1 MDLSS
6 ALQWWD
12 EWQLRILVLGSLFLQ
27 FFLYFADHVRTMPIL
42 RKFKVLVWIA
52 YIGSDALAIYALA
65 TLFNRHRPL
74 AADGGSTALEVV
86 WAPIL
91 LIHLGGQPAI
101 SAYSL
106 EDNELWRRHVI
117 TLVSQVTVALYV
129 FLKWWSGKKRLLEVA
144 ALLFII
150 GIVKFGQKPFALRR
164 ASFNSML
171 DSTAIDPRREGRLIP
186 SCWTYWTSSIPDIAL
201 AGSKG
206 GGATASAEQE
216 ENLDIFLGEYVQQ
229 AKKYVQD
236 TTARTDQDEYPT
248 IEIDHIYR
256 MFVDV
261 STTYSGRLTKLQP
274 FLVVLDG
281 KKVDDLLRGCLSYT
295 FRILYTKSRTMDSIL
310 GYLIRLLFIP
320 FLALAALVLFAVIH
334 KHGYSEKDVMV
345 TYILIC
351 CNAMQEFVPYF
362 LCILACSFRLL
373 PCLNACFFRCL
384 ACLLRCLSTT
394 HHSIW
399 QDMVSQYSLLSFAVR
414 SRKPTIL
421 MKFATFICLRGYI
434 NKNWYI
440 GKVLASPNITGLVL
454 GYVKDGWKEYISD
467 AASYRRFSNLR
478 GQWTLHRLGLE
489 KHQRQQIAWSF
500 KVAFDRSVLLWHIA
514 TDLCFYHPNT
524 SLQGRDTTA
533 TQRSREIS
541 NYMTYLLFI
550 HPEML
555 LPGTRPSLFDLAS
568 YVLGPVFKD
577 SKAPLHEEE
586 RLALEIMD
594 HMKSSTTGGDLIR
607 SACRLAEAL
616 MELDDEERRWQ
627 VIQGVWVE
635 MLCYSA
641 ARCRGY
647 LHAKSLGEGVE
658 YLSYVWLL
666 WSYMGME
673 TLADKSQKPEEPPE
687 GEEVIVPTTVS
698 VASQSDSDDDDDD
711 DDDTDEESSSPV
723 QTRRCC

>member
-186 SCWTYWTSSIPDIAL
+186 SCWTYWTSSIPDIAF

-236 TTARTDQDEYPT
+236 TTARTDQDEDPT

-261 STTYSGRLTKLQP
+261 STTYSGRLTKLQS

-281 KKVDDLLRGCLSYT
+281 KKEAHHPYEVCHIYLSQ
-295 FRILYTKSRTMDSIL
+295 RVHQQE
-310 GYLIRLLFIP
+310 
-320 FLALAALVLFAVIH
+320 LVYWE
-334 KHGYSEKDVMV
+334 G
-345 TYILIC
+345 T
-351 CNAMQEFVPYF
+351 
-362 LCILACSFRLL
+362 CI
-373 PCLNACFFRCL
+373 
-384 ACLLRCLSTT
+384 
-394 HHSIW
+394 
-399 QDMVSQYSLLSFAVR
+399 SQY
-414 SRKPTIL
+414 
-421 MKFATFICLRGYI
+421 
-434 NKNWYI
+434 
-440 GKVLASPNITGLVL
+440 ITGLVL

-555 LPGTRPSLFDLAS
+555 LPGTRPGLFDLAS

-616 MELDDEERRWQ
+616 MELD
-627 VIQGVWVE
+627 G
-635 MLCYSA
+635 
-641 ARCRGY
+641 
-647 LHAKSLGEGVE
+647 
-658 YLSYVWLL
+658 
-666 WSYMGME
+666 
-673 TLADKSQKPEEPPE
+673 
-687 GEEVIVPTTVS
+687 
-698 VASQSDSDDDDDD
+698 
-711 DDDTDEESSSPV
+711 
-723 QTRRCC
+723 